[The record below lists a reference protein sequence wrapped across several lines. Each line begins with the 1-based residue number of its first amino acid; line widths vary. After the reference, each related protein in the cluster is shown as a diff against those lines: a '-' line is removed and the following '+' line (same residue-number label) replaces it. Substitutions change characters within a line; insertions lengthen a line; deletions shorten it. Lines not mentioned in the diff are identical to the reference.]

1 MRHLDEYLNKI
12 KKPKCMNVERRET
25 FGREE
30 HVISYGNNCFLVFQT
45 FNTKLIIHITHDIL
59 PNERVTYDPG
69 MNHLIFE
76 QYPGGSVVRFPS
88 INKYLSEDYAFQQS
102 LLQEPLF
109 STEDLESLFKLHD
122 SLDRKYNP
130 HKYHKEPECTFPNSS
145 ISFVK
150 TIFSNSK

>member
-1 MRHLDEYLNKI
+1 MRQLDEYLNRI

-30 HVISYGNNCFLVFQT
+30 IVISYGNNCFLVFQT
-45 FNTKLIIHITHDIL
+45 FSTKLIIHITHDIL
-59 PNERVTYDPG
+59 PNEMVTYDPG
-69 MNHLIFE
+69 MNHLIFDSDT
-76 QYPGGSVVRFPS
+76 GGSVVRFPS
-88 INKYLSEDYAFQQS
+88 IKKYLSEDYAFQQS

-109 STEDLESLFKLHD
+109 STEDLETLFKMHD
-122 SLDRKYNP
+122 SLDRQYNK
-130 HKYHKEPECTFPNSS
+130 HKYHKESKCTFLNSS